1 MARTLPSQPEVN
13 IGLVGHVDH
22 GKTTLTQA
30 LSGVWT
36 DTHSEERRRGISIKL
51 GYADTAFYKT
61 DSGQYY
67 ATGRR
72 PEGGKDVDSEL
83 QRVVSFVDAPGH
95 ETLMAIMITGASIM
109 DGAML
114 MVAANETCPQPQTRE
129 HLMALEIAGIKN
141 IVIVQN
147 KIDLVT
153 KDRAMESYKEINEFL
168 KGTIAQNAPII
179 PVSAHHDV
187 NLDVLIEAIE
197 QTIPTPNRQ
206 DDERAVMHIARS
218 FDVNRPGTRPAKLT
232 GGVIGG
238 SIVEGAFKEGDE
250 IIIGPGRKIEQGNKT
265 RWEPIETTI
274 TSMQGGVLAGI
285 SRVLAGEPFFLNS
298 FKNIA
303 NDGREGYI
311 ALAGRR
317 EGDKI
322 IVLDLE
328 RFGGEILCA
337 RDSYLCS
344 KGQVSID
351 AATTFT
357 RGQMGLRLFL
367 SNQNTIFMQKL
378 SGTGLACISG
388 NGTVIRQDLEE
399 GQEMVVDARA
409 VCAFSKTIGYQL
421 RLMSSPLAAL
431 FGGEGLFFA
440 RLSGPGTFY
449 LQSLPAARQDGGL
462 RDEGEVAV

>member
-153 KDRAMESYKEINEFL
+153 KDRAMESYKEIKEFL

-187 NLDVLIEAIE
+187 NLDILIEAIE

-274 TSMQGGVLAGI
+274 TSMQGGGGKRDVMMAGGLCGLGTLLDPSITTADNLSGQVLAKKGELPTIRTECTI
-285 SRVLAGEPFFLNS
+285 SVELMAAMVSGDGEG
-298 FKNIA
+298 A
-303 NDGREGYI
+303 
-311 ALAGRR
+311 
-317 EGDKI
+317 DKI
-322 IVLDLE
+322 YPLRNNEMLMVNVATSTSV
-328 RFGGEILCA
+328 GVV
-337 RDSYLCS
+337 
-344 KGQVSID
+344 KG
-351 AATTFT
+351 AEKGKATLH
-357 RGQMGLRLFL
+357 LRLP
-367 SNQNTIFMQKL
+367 IC
-378 SGTGLACISG
+378 A
-388 NGTVIRQDLEE
+388 DE
-399 GQEMVVDARA
+399 GQRVSLSRRVGARWRLIGHG
-409 VCAFSKTIGYQL
+409 TIQ
-421 RLMSSPLAAL
+421 
-431 FGGEGLFFA
+431 
-440 RLSGPGTFY
+440 
-449 LQSLPAARQDGGL
+449 
-462 RDEGEVAV
+462 

>member
-153 KDRAMESYKEINEFL
+153 RERAMESYNEIKQFL
-168 KGTIAQNAPII
+168 EGTIAEDAPII

-187 NLDVLIEAIE
+187 NLDILIEAIE
-197 QTIPTPNRQ
+197 QTIPTPNRLE
-206 DDERAVMHIARS
+206 DERAVMHIARS

-238 SIVEGAFKEGDE
+238 SIVEGAFREGDE

-274 TSMQGGVLAGI
+274 TSMQGGGGKRDVMMAGGLCGLGTLLDPSITTADNLSGQVLAKKGELPTIRTECTI
-285 SRVLAGEPFFLNS
+285 SVELMEAMVSGE
-298 FKNIA
+298 
-303 NDGREGYI
+303 GEG
-311 ALAGRR
+311 A
-317 EGDKI
+317 DKI
-322 IVLDLE
+322 YPLRNNEMLMVNVATSTSV
-328 RFGGEILCA
+328 GVV
-337 RDSYLCS
+337 
-344 KGQVSID
+344 KG
-351 AATTFT
+351 AEKGKATLH
-357 RGQMGLRLFL
+357 LRLP
-367 SNQNTIFMQKL
+367 IC
-378 SGTGLACISG
+378 A
-388 NGTVIRQDLEE
+388 DE
-399 GQEMVVDARA
+399 GQRVSLSRRVGARWRLIGHG
-409 VCAFSKTIGYQL
+409 TIQ
-421 RLMSSPLAAL
+421 
-431 FGGEGLFFA
+431 
-440 RLSGPGTFY
+440 
-449 LQSLPAARQDGGL
+449 
-462 RDEGEVAV
+462 

>member
-153 KDRAMESYKEINEFL
+153 KDRAMESYKEIKEFL

-187 NLDVLIEAIE
+187 NLDILIEAIE

-274 TSMQGGVLAGI
+274 TSMQGGGGKRDVMMAGGLCGLGTLLDPSITTADNLSGQVLAKKGELPTIRTECTI
-285 SRVLAGEPFFLNS
+285 SVELMAAMVSG
-298 FKNIA
+298 
-303 NDGREGYI
+303 DGDG
-311 ALAGRR
+311 A
-317 EGDKI
+317 DKI
-322 IVLDLE
+322 YPLRNNEMLMVNVATSTSV
-328 RFGGEILCA
+328 GVV
-337 RDSYLCS
+337 
-344 KGQVSID
+344 KG
-351 AATTFT
+351 AEKGKATLH
-357 RGQMGLRLFL
+357 LRLP
-367 SNQNTIFMQKL
+367 IC
-378 SGTGLACISG
+378 A
-388 NGTVIRQDLEE
+388 DE
-399 GQEMVVDARA
+399 GQRVSLSRRVGARWRLIGHG
-409 VCAFSKTIGYQL
+409 TIQ
-421 RLMSSPLAAL
+421 
-431 FGGEGLFFA
+431 
-440 RLSGPGTFY
+440 
-449 LQSLPAARQDGGL
+449 
-462 RDEGEVAV
+462 